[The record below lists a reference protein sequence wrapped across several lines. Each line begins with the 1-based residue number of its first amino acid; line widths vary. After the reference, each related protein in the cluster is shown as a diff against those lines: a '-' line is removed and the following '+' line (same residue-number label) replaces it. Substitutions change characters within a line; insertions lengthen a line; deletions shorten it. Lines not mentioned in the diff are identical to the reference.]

1 MTLILSFTRIQSNTS
16 LAKSLSTNTF
26 FRYLSYFSLPP
37 ARYDRE
43 VVLPEFSLEH
53 QFSNRASFFLPF
65 CFIISIYRQATTFT
79 AIYGPSHSGQFPK
92 IPRQI
97 NRYPCGINTSS
108 RTQFPFDIP
117 FQNTRFFRFTHR
129 YLSSQPSSQG
139 LKWSPSEAERFIWI
153 SHKQVV
159 KFSRFPGYFRQCF
172 TVFFDERIALEQ
184 IYQILF

>member
-26 FRYLSYFSLPP
+26 FSLLILFFPS
-37 ARYDRE
+37 ACTLRQGSGITR
-43 VVLPEFSLEH
+43 VFTQNINFRTGQV
-53 QFSNRASFFLPF
+53 FFLPF

-97 NRYPCGINTSS
+97 SQYLCGINTSS

-117 FQNTRFFRFTHR
+117 FQNTHFFSLHTRVPIFST
-129 YLSSQPSSQG
+129 LLTG
-139 LKWSPSEAERFIWI
+139 LETVPIR
-153 SHKQVV
+153 
-159 KFSRFPGYFRQCF
+159 SRAFHLDFPQTGC
-172 TVFFDERIALEQ
+172 
-184 IYQILF
+184 